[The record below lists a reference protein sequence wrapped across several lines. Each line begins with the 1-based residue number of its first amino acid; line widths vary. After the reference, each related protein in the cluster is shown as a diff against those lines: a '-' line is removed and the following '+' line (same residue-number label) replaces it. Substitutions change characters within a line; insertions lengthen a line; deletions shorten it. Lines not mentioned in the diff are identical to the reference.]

1 MGANVTYSRE
11 ASTVRTAHLHYE
23 SAEEDA
29 AYIASEVIRKTHS
42 AGWVVTDE
50 ELPVAAEIEGILAAF
65 NIGVTHPGVWG
76 WRQGG
81 SKTFSR

>member
-1 MGANVTYSRE
+1 MTYRRE
-11 ASTVRTAHLHYE
+11 AGTTRTANLHYE

-29 AYIASEVIRKTHS
+29 AYIASEVIRKTRS
-42 AGWVVTDE
+42 AGWVVADE
-50 ELPVAAEIEGILAAF
+50 ELRVAAEIEGILAPF
-65 NIGVTHPGVWG
+65 NIGIIHPGVWG